1 VITLVVAVV
10 GFSYLQGSSIFETGR
25 QFYAVYDR
33 VDGLSQDNYVQ
44 LNGYNI
50 GKVNSIKLHSN
61 GSGKIVVGFRVTN
74 NTVKVTDK
82 TVARISSLDLFG
94 SKAITLQG
102 GMEGT
107 PAKAG
112 DTLKSAIEGD
122 LKAEVD
128 KRLQPLE
135 KKTNDLIGSIDS
147 VVTIVQA
154 ILNEDARTN
163 LTQSFESI
171 NRSFRTFETTLKRV
185 DTLVISERQKFDTIV
200 SNMNSIVSNI
210 EGNNERIDTILRN
223 FSSISDS
230 LVKADLVGTID
241 KAGTAMESVA
251 SVMKKIDEGKGSA
264 GLLVNNDTLYRNLES
279 ATLELDKLLEDMRV
293 NPKRYV
299 HFSVFGRKEK
309 PAEKPKKKER

>member
-1 VITLVVAVV
+1 M
-10 GFSYLQGSSIFETGR
+10 
-25 QFYAVYDR
+25 
-33 VDGLSQDNYVQ
+33 
-44 LNGYNI
+44 
-50 GKVNSIKLHSN
+50 
-61 GSGKIVVGFRVTN
+61 GFRVTN
-74 NTVKVTDK
+74 KTVKVTEN
-82 TVARISSLDLFG
+82 TIARISSLDLFG

-102 GMEGT
+102 EMMGD
-107 PAKAG
+107 PAKTG
-112 DTLKSAIEGD
+112 DTLNSAIEGD

-230 LVKADLVGTID
+230 LVKADIIGTVD
-241 KAGTAMESVA
+241 KAGNAMESVA